1 VSRRFVQPRALAVS
15 PDARGRPAWV
25 RWRGRRERVSIC
37 NTWRVEGAWWQ
48 SRNGGAGRTY
58 YTLLTASR
66 VALVVFHDE
75 ADGRWFL
82 EQILD

>member
-1 VSRRFVQPRALAVS
+1 VSRRFLQPRPIAVS
-15 PDARGRPAWV
+15 PDAGGRPVWL

-48 SRNGGAGRTY
+48 SRNDGAGRTY
-58 YTLLTASR
+58 YTLLTVSR
-66 VALVVFHDE
+66 AALVVFHDE
-75 ADGRWFL
+75 TGGRWFL